1 MSKEIEYFIPGNTPS
16 LKNSKVKTQKGIFM
30 SKTCRNYL
38 ASLNITY
45 YSSRDKEVRIKK
57 GTTNKFL
64 EAFEGWVVPDKQI
77 VLGFH
82 FVRGSRHT
90 WDLGN
95 ISQIIMDL
103 MTAHKLIEDDN
114 MDWVVPQAYKK
125 DGKYYSY
132 SKESPGVYIK
142 IIEE

>member
-1 MSKEIEYFIPGNTPS
+1 MVKEYFIPGSTPS
-16 LKNSKVKTQKGIFM
+16 LKNSKVKTSKGIFM
-30 SKTCRNYL
+30 SKTCKNYL

-45 YSSRDKEVRIKK
+45 YSSRDKEVKIKK

-82 FVRGSRHT
+82 FVRGSRHS

-103 MTAHKLIEDDN
+103 MTAHKLIFDDN
-114 MDWVVPQAYKK
+114 MDWIVPQAYKK

-132 SKESPGVYIK
+132 NKETPGVYIK

>member
-1 MSKEIEYFIPGNTPS
+1 MYSDEIFIPGSTPS
-16 LKNSKVKTQKGIFM
+16 LKNSKVKTSKGIFM
-30 SKTCRNYL
+30 SKTCKNYL
-38 ASLNITY
+38 ASLNITH
-45 YSSRDKEVRIKK
+45 YSSRDKVVKVQKGEV
-57 GTTNKFL
+57 NKFL
-64 EAFEGWVVPDKQI
+64 EAFKDWETPDKQI

-82 FVRGSRHT
+82 FVRGCRRR

-125 DGKYYSY
+125 NGKYYSY
-132 SKESPGVYIK
+132 SKESPGVFIK
-142 IIEE
+142 ILEQ

>member
-1 MSKEIEYFIPGNTPS
+1 MLQCEIFISGNVPS

-45 YSSRDKEVRIKK
+45 YSSRDKIVKVKK
-57 GTTNKFL
+57 GEVNKFS
-64 EAFEGWVVPDKQI
+64 EAFKDWKTPDKQI

-82 FVRGSRHT
+82 FVRGSRHS

-132 SKESPGVYIK
+132 SKTEPGVFIK
-142 IIEE
+142 ILEQ